1 MKTILRKKAVE
12 SHQWWNTAQ
21 SILQLG
27 TLTGLLNLLGW
38 LLAGTLGIAFATC
51 TVLFTLWFLPRLSP
65 AILMRWHQGRLLRT
79 EELPW
84 LHQIQKDLANRAGFV
99 RSPALYYVP
108 SSALNAFAV
117 GNRQE
122 SGIAVTD
129 GLLRTLSYREV
140 RAVLAHEMTHLQ
152 HNDVSVMLLSS
163 IVGRLIQWLAWS
175 GIALILF
182 SLPLSWL
189 YEKPVPWLWLLLMIV
204 APWLSL
210 LLQAGLSRTREFQ
223 ADLGAAR
230 LTDDPQALI
239 QALAKI
245 DSGSSA
251 PVHPSETTLLQSHP
265 ATSERIAR
273 LASISQTVLEPRDS
287 LWLNFNR
294 PSYLSWTNRRYRWQ

>member
-1 MKTILRKKAVE
+1 
-12 SHQWWNTAQ
+12 
-21 SILQLG
+21 LG

-38 LLAGTLGIAFATC
+38 LLVGTLGIAFATG
-51 TVLFTLWFLPRLSP
+51 TVLFILWFLPRLSP
-65 AILMRWHQGRLLRT
+65 ASLMRWHQGRLLRT

-84 LHQIQKDLANRAGFV
+84 LHQIQKDLASRAGFV

-108 SSALNAFAV
+108 SSAPNAFAV

-122 SGIAVTD
+122 GGIAVTD

-163 IVGRLIQWLAWS
+163 IVGRLIQWPAWS

-189 YEKPVPWLWLLLMIV
+189 YEKPVPWLWLLFMIV

-223 ADLGAAR
+223 ADLGAVR
-230 LTDDPQALI
+230 LTDDPKALI

-251 PVHPSETTLLQSHP
+251 PVHPSETALLQSHP

-273 LASISQTVLEPRDS
+273 LASISQTVLEPRDFQ
-287 LWLNFNR
+287 WWNFNR